1 MTAFCFSSYL
11 ETVTGNGERIVSF
24 TVAGEPQV
32 QARTKMHWKNR
43 SKAICYDPSSAIKKT
58 WNAAFKAFVKEH
70 NNENVHFP
78 IFPALDPSQ
87 YGGFEVNIRF
97 FFQHR
102 LADYHGKNNK
112 KALLD
117 CCHKFPQK
125 KDLDNLSK
133 FLLDVM
139 NNTVY
144 EDDSAITV
152 LSVKKEFVDNKN
164 RDGGAYTVITVKQS
178 SSA

>member
-1 MTAFCFSSYL
+1 MTVFVFSMLVDGISA
-11 ETVTGNGERIVSF
+11 GERTLSF

-43 SKAICYDPSSAIKKT
+43 SKAVCYDPSSRIKEA
-58 WNAAFKAFVKEH
+58 WILAFKAFVVGEKDG
-70 NNENVHFP
+70 NVQFP
-78 IFPALDPSQ
+78 IFPRLDPSQ
-87 YGGFEVNIRF
+87 YRGFEVIIDF
-97 FFQHR
+97 FLLR
-102 LADYHGKNNK
+102 RSADYRGKNNQK
-112 KALLD
+112 PLLD

-144 EDDSAITV
+144 GDDSAITV
-152 LSVKKEFVDNKN
+152 LSVTKQFVKEEN
-164 RDGGAYTVITVKQS
+164 RDCGAYTVITVKQL
-178 SSA
+178 SA